1 MIQVPPGESMLAGS
15 RVWPLIWSAAAIVL
29 LAAALLSIWLGRHHS
44 RQAKIVWTVI
54 SVVLP
59 VLGPIGWFVLG
70 REGKRNGG
78 GGTRSGGRGDA
89 R

>member
-78 GGTRSGGRGDA
+78 RGTRSGGRGDA